1 MLSKFLKFA
10 TGATMI
16 ALLGLNNANAT
27 GLTPG
32 MTFGVGAEYMFGI
45 KTNKDLSYTVGTA
58 APAGT
63 ALDPAAIYSL
73 DMKRDN
79 GYGGSVSVGYLM
91 DSGFEGGLEVQYKEL
106 KYKDAVNKG
115 TLETT
120 NLIGLLKGTY
130 YIDLGSMIYPYISAG
145 IGIAHINAKGT
156 IYNADAAFAAVAG
169 APQFVKFSDM
179 KANKLAGDAGIGIAA
194 AMQSALFSI
203 GLKVSANQNMAD
215 SKSYSDMKVADGAG
229 AAFRNNSDFAFGKL
243 SQVNYEVEAKLKVI
257 MS

>member
-1 MLSKFLKFA
+1 MFSKFLKFA

-32 MTFGVGAEYMFGI
+32 MTFGVGAEWMFGI
-45 KTNKDLSYTVGTA
+45 KTNKDLSYKV
-58 APAGT
+58 
-63 ALDPAAIYSL
+63 LPAANGLTANDIYSL

-91 DSGFEGGLEVQYKEL
+91 DSGFEGGLEVLYKEL
-106 KYKDAVNKG
+106 KYKDAVSKS

-130 YIDLGSMIYPYISAG
+130 YIDLGSMIYPYITAG
-145 IGIAHINAKGT
+145 VGIAHISAKGT
-156 IYNADAAFAAVAG
+156 IYNADQAMAAAAG
-169 APQFVKFSDM
+169 APQFVKFTDM

-194 AMQSALFSI
+194 AMQSALFSV
-203 GLKVSANQNMAD
+203 GVKASTNQNMED
-215 SKSYSDMKVADGAG
+215 SKSYTDMKVVDGAG
-229 AAFRNNSDFAFGKL
+229 DAFTSNSDFAFGRL
-243 SQVNYEVEAKLKVI
+243 TQMNYEVEAKLKVI

>member
-1 MLSKFLKFA
+1 MFSKFLKFA

-32 MTFGVGAEYMFGI
+32 MTFGVGAEWMFGI
-45 KTNKDLSYTVGTA
+45 KTNKDLSYKV
-58 APAGT
+58 
-63 ALDPAAIYSL
+63 LPAANGLTANDIYSL

-91 DSGFEGGLEVQYKEL
+91 DSGFEGGLEVLYKEL
-106 KYKDAVNKG
+106 KYKDAVSKS

-130 YIDLGSMIYPYISAG
+130 YIDLGSMIYPYITAG
-145 IGIAHINAKGT
+145 VGIAHISAKGT
-156 IYNADAAFAAVAG
+156 IYKVPAAAAAG
-169 APQFVKFSDM
+169 PTEFVKFTDM

-194 AMQSALFSI
+194 AMQSALFSV
-203 GLKVSANQNMAD
+203 GVKASTNQNMED
-215 SKSYSDMKVADGAG
+215 SKSYTDMKVVNGAG
-229 AAFRNNSDFAFGKL
+229 TAFTSNSDFAFGKL
-243 SQVNYEVEAKLKVI
+243 SQMNYEVEAKLKVI

>member
-1 MLSKFLKFA
+1 MFSKFLKFA

-32 MTFGVGAEYMFGI
+32 MTFGVGAEWMFGI
-45 KTNKDLSYTVGTA
+45 KTNRDLSYTVGTT
-58 APAGT
+58 PVGT
-63 ALDPAAIYSL
+63 ALVEEDLYSL

-91 DSGFEGGLEVQYKEL
+91 DSGFEGGLEVLYKEL
-106 KYKDAVNKG
+106 KYKDAVSKS

-130 YIDLGSMIYPYISAG
+130 YIDLGSMIYPYITAG
-145 IGIAHINAKGT
+145 VGISHISAKGT
-156 IYNADAAFAAVAG
+156 IVNADQTTAAAAG
-169 APQFVKFSDM
+169 APQFVKFTDM

-194 AMQSALFSI
+194 AMQSALFSV
-203 GLKVSANQNMAD
+203 GVKASTNQNMED
-215 SKSYSDMKVADGAG
+215 SKSYTDMKVVNGNG
-229 AAFRNNSDFAFGKL
+229 AAFNNSSDFAFGKL
-243 SQVNYEVEAKLKVI
+243 SQMNYEVEAKLKVI

>member
-1 MLSKFLKFA
+1 MFSKFLKFA

-32 MTFGVGAEYMFGI
+32 MTFGVGAEWMFGI
-45 KTNKDLSYTVGTA
+45 KTNRDLSYTATNAHGLTQ
-58 APAGT
+58 GE
-63 ALDPAAIYSL
+63 IYSL

-91 DSGFEGGLEVQYKEL
+91 DSGFEGGLEVLYKEL
-106 KYKDAVNKG
+106 KYKDAVSKS

-130 YIDLGSMIYPYISAG
+130 YIDLGSMIYPYITAG
-145 IGIAHINAKGT
+145 VGISHISAKGT
-156 IYNADAAFAAVAG
+156 IVNADQTTAAAAG
-169 APQFVKFSDM
+169 APQFVKFTDM
-179 KANKLAGDAGIGIAA
+179 KANKLAGEVGVGIAA
-194 AMQSALFSI
+194 AVQSALFSV
-203 GLKVSANQNMAD
+203 GVKASTNQNMED
-215 SKSYSDMKVADGAG
+215 SKSYTDMKVVNGNG
-229 AAFRNNSDFAFGKL
+229 AAFNNSSDFAFGKL
-243 SQVNYEVEAKLKVI
+243 SQMNYEVEAKLKVI

>member
-1 MLSKFLKFA
+1 MFSKFLKFA

-32 MTFGVGAEYMFGI
+32 MTFGVGAEWMFGI
-45 KTNKDLSYTVGTA
+45 KTNKDLSYTATNVAGLTA
-58 APAGT
+58 GN
-63 ALDPAAIYSL
+63 IYSL

-91 DSGFEGGLEVQYKEL
+91 DSGFEGGLEVLYKEL
-106 KYKDAVNKG
+106 KYKDAVSKS

-130 YIDLGSMIYPYISAG
+130 YIDLGSMIYPYITAG
-145 IGIAHINAKGT
+145 VGISHISAKGT
-156 IYNADAAFAAVAG
+156 LYRVPVAAAG
-169 APQFVKFSDM
+169 PTEFVKFTDM
-179 KANKLAGDAGIGIAA
+179 KANKLAGDAGVGIAA
-194 AMQSALFSI
+194 AMQSALFSV
-203 GLKVSANQNMAD
+203 GVKASTNQNMED
-215 SKSYSDMKVADGAG
+215 SKSYTDMKVVNGAG
-229 AAFRNNSDFAFGKL
+229 AAFTNSSAFAFGKL
-243 SQVNYEVEAKLKVI
+243 SQMNYEVEAKLKVI

>member
-1 MLSKFLKFA
+1 MFSKFLKFA

-32 MTFGVGAEYMFGI
+32 MTFGVGAEWMFGI
-45 KTNKDLSYTVGTA
+45 KTNRDLSYTVGTT
-58 APAGT
+58 PVGT
-63 ALDPAAIYSL
+63 ALVEEDLYSL

-91 DSGFEGGLEVQYKEL
+91 DSGFEGGLEVLYKEL
-106 KYKDAVNKG
+106 KYKDAVSKS

-130 YIDLGSMIYPYISAG
+130 YIDLGSMIYPYITAG
-145 IGIAHINAKGT
+145 VGISHISAKGT
-156 IYNADAAFAAVAG
+156 LYRVPVAAAG
-169 APQFVKFSDM
+169 ATEFVKFTDM

-194 AMQSALFSI
+194 AMQSALFSV
-203 GLKVSANQNMAD
+203 GVKASTNQNMED
-215 SKSYSDMKVADGAG
+215 SKSYTDMKVVDGAG
-229 AAFRNNSDFAFGKL
+229 DAFTSNSDFAFGRL
-243 SQVNYEVEAKLKVI
+243 TQMNYEVEAKLKVI